1 MEFFIKQNATLPTLK
16 LQVVKDGRNDFRSF
30 METLQNA
37 IITFSMV
44 NTDNG
49 ILKIA
54 SKPAYITEKFFDNPD
69 APQEFYIYYNFTAND
84 TKTPGRYMG
93 EFSITTT
100 EGELIVPI
108 RESLFINITPSFI
121 KTQSCCW

>member
-1 MEFFIKQNATLPTLK
+1 MRNFRFFLIVLLFATSNAFGQWVKVSGVIIDTQRHLPIYNATVSSIRAKDSVLVAFTRTK
-16 LQVVKDGRNDFRSF
+16 KDGS
-30 METLQNA
+30 
-37 IITFSMV
+37 FSMRV
-44 NTDNG
+44 
-49 ILKIA
+49 
-54 SKPAYITEKFFDNPD
+54 PD
-69 APQEFYIYYNFTAND
+69 STFYNFTAND

-121 KTQSCCW
+121 KTQYCC

>member
-1 MEFFIKQNATLPTLK
+1 MVFFIKQKPTLPTLK

-54 SKPAYITEKFFDNPD
+54 SKPAYITEKFFDNLD

-121 KTQSCCW
+121 KTQYCC

>member
-16 LQVVKDGRNDFRSF
+16 MQVVKDGRNDFRSF
-30 METLQNA
+30 MDTLQNA

-84 TKTPGRYMG
+84 TKTPGRYLG

-100 EGELIVPI
+100 DGELIVPI

-121 KTQSCCW
+121 KTQYCC

>member
-69 APQEFYIYYNFTAND
+69 APQEFYIYYNFIAND

-100 EGELIVPI
+100 DGELIVPI

-121 KTQSCCW
+121 KTQYCC